1 MRHIISVLL
10 PAVAIAVTGC
20 QSASEQLNA
29 LRNTNAD
36 QKLTTGVV
44 QREIRKGMSGGD
56 VASVM
61 GSPNIVT
68 TDSQGEV
75 WVYDKI
81 STETAESASAAGG
94 SLILFG
100 GGSGGA
106 AKTTTQRTLTVV
118 IKFDKNGRVRDF
130 ASHSSSF

>member
-1 MRHIISVLL
+1 MRRLLTIFLPII
-10 PAVAIAVTGC
+10 AILVTGC

-44 QREIRKGMSGGD
+44 QKEIRKGMSGGD

-81 STETAESASAAGG
+81 STETAQSASTGG
-94 SLILFG
+94 GTLILFG
-100 GGSGGA
+100 GGSGGS

-118 IKFDKNGRVRDF
+118 IKFDKDGKVRDF

>member
-1 MRHIISVLL
+1 MRRFFSVLL
-10 PAVAIAVTGC
+10 TVMVITLAGC
-20 QSASEQLNA
+20 QSASQQLNA

-56 VASVM
+56 VVSVM

-81 STETAESASAAGG
+81 STEMAESASAAGG

-100 GGSGGA
+100 GGTGGA

-118 IKFDKNGRVRDF
+118 IKFGKDGTVRDF

>member
-1 MRHIISVLL
+1 MRSML
-10 PAVAIAVTGC
+10 PALLFVVAISATGC
-20 QSASEQLNA
+20 QTAAQQLDS
-29 LRNTNAD
+29 LRDTNSD

-44 QREIRKGMSGGD
+44 QKEIRKGMSGGD
-56 VASVM
+56 VVSVL

-81 STETAESASAAGG
+81 STETAASTNAVGG
-94 SLILFG
+94 SLILYG
-100 GGSGGA
+100 GVSNSG
-106 AKTTTQRTLTVV
+106 AKTTNQRTLTVV
-118 IKFDKNGRVRDF
+118 IKFDKKGQVRDF

>member
-1 MRHIISVLL
+1 MRRLVTIFLPIIT
-10 PAVAIAVTGC
+10 IAVTGC
-20 QSASEQLNA
+20 QSAAHQLDA

-44 QREIRKGMSGGD
+44 QKEIRKGMSGGD
-56 VASVM
+56 VVSVM

-68 TDSQGEV
+68 TDAQGEV

-81 STETAESASAAGG
+81 STETASSASTGG
-94 SLILFG
+94 GTLILFG
-100 GGSGGA
+100 GGSSGA
-106 AKTTTQRTLTVV
+106 AKTTNQRTLTVV
-118 IKFDKNGRVRDF
+118 IKFDKNGTVRDF